1 MPNKCFVT
9 VLDAFYVAEVQR
21 AQTAKKKI
29 NKFGQSRNA
38 GTDGH
43 SGAESEVTFIGLQVA
58 KHSTHHTTAG
68 KVAAFLNY
76 MTCNFKGWEAL
87 REKMKWEIIYI
98 QHAESTPMTG
108 RRDCHVTEGEKEVP
122 RLQVARDFWERKVE
136 QYQVQ
141 LDTELAVQLVV
152 AGSADH
158 SG

>member
-1 MPNKCFVT
+1 M
-9 VLDAFYVAEVQR
+9 
-21 AQTAKKKI
+21 
-29 NKFGQSRNA
+29 
-38 GTDGH
+38 
-43 SGAESEVTFIGLQVA
+43 FIELQVT
-58 KHSTHHTTAG
+58 KHNTHHTTAG

-108 RRDCHVTEGEKEVP
+108 RRDCHITEGEKEVP
-122 RLQVARDFWERKVE
+122 RLHVASDFWERRVE

-141 LDTELAVQLVV
+141 LDAELAFQLVV
-152 AGSADH
+152 AASKGR